1 MSKNLK
7 QKFLITGSAGFF
19 GSHMAEKALSMG
31 HEVVAID
38 ILNSETTPA
47 IEKEKNIIILE
58 NFLFIPSGCVKN

>member
-38 ILNSETTPA
+38 ILNSEKDVCSHCG
-47 IEKEKNIIILE
+47 IMR
-58 NFLFIPSGCVKN
+58 S